1 MIEGLLGRKLGTL
14 QIFDRDGTAVPVTV
28 IETGPC
34 TVLQVKTKDRDGYE
48 AVQLGFGV
56 RRRVNE
62 PMKGHFKGLGSFR
75 YLREF
80 RVDEISQWEV
90 GQRVGAEVFEP
101 GDLVDVSG
109 ISKGRGFAGV
119 VKRYGFRGGPK
130 THGQSDRYRSPGSI
144 GASASPSRVIK
155 GLKMAG
161 HMGAVK
167 VTVRNLEVVDSN
179 PARGVIL
186 VKGSVPGAKDG
197 LLRIRV
203 ARKQAVKRRVVEREA
218 EEPKAEEPR
227 AEEPLA
233 EEPPTEEPPAEEA
246 PAEEPQAEEAP
257 TEEPQAEEA
266 PAEEPS
272 TEEPPAEE
280 APAEEPQ
287 AEEAPAEEPS
297 TEEPPAEEAPA
308 EEPQAEEAPAEE
320 PQAEEPPAEEPP
332 TEEPP
337 AEDREGE
344 DTEGKES

>member
-14 QIFDRDGTAVPVTV
+14 QIFDRDGTVVPVTV

-119 VKRYGFRGGPK
+119 VKRHGFHGGPK

-144 GASASPSRVIK
+144 GASASPARVMK
-155 GLKMAG
+155 GMKMAG

-179 PARGVIL
+179 PARGVIML
-186 VKGSVPGAKDG
+186 KGSVPGAKDG

-203 ARKQAVKRRVVEREA
+203 ARKQAVKRRVIERE
-218 EEPKAEEPR
+218 
-227 AEEPLA
+227 A
-233 EEPPTEEPPAEEA
+233 EEPPTEEL
-246 PAEEPQAEEAP
+246 
-257 TEEPQAEEA
+257 
-266 PAEEPS
+266 
-272 TEEPPAEE
+272 
-280 APAEEPQ
+280 
-287 AEEAPAEEPS
+287 
-297 TEEPPAEEAPA
+297 
-308 EEPQAEEAPAEE
+308 PAEE
-320 PQAEEPPAEEPP
+320 PQAEEPPAEEPKAEETP
-332 TEEPP
+332 VEEPP
-337 AEDREGE
+337 AEEAPAEEPPAEEPKAEETPAEEPAAEEAPTEEPQVEEPAAEEPAAEESPTEDTEGE

>member
-14 QIFDRDGTAVPVTV
+14 QIFDRDGTVVPVTV

-48 AVQLGFGV
+48 AVQLGFGA

-179 PARGVIL
+179 PARGVIM

-203 ARKQAVKRRVVEREA
+203 ARKQAVKRRVIEREAEEPPAEELPAEELPAEEASA
-218 EEPKAEEPR
+218 EEPKAEEP
-227 AEEPLA
+227 
-233 EEPPTEEPPAEEA
+233 
-246 PAEEPQAEEAP
+246 PAEEPK
-257 TEEPQAEEA
+257 
-266 PAEEPS
+266 
-272 TEEPPAEE
+272 
-280 APAEEPQ
+280 
-287 AEEAPAEEPS
+287 
-297 TEEPPAEEAPA
+297 
-308 EEPQAEEAPAEE
+308 
-320 PQAEEPPAEEPP
+320 AEEPPAEEPP
-332 TEEPP
+332 AEELPAEELPAEEASAEEPP
-337 AEDREGE
+337 GEEPKAEEPPVEEAPTEEQQTE
-344 DTEGKES
+344 DTEGDDTEGKKS

>member
-14 QIFDRDGTAVPVTV
+14 QIFDRDGTVVPVTV

-34 TVLQVKTKDRDGYE
+34 TVLQVKTKDHDGYE
-48 AVQLGFGV
+48 AVQLGFGA

-179 PARGVIL
+179 PARGVIM

-203 ARKQAVKRRVVEREA
+203 ARKQAVKRRVIEREAEEPPAEELPAEELPAEEASA
-218 EEPKAEEPR
+218 EEPKAEEPP
-227 AEEPLA
+227 AEEPKA
-233 EEPPTEEPPAEEA
+233 EEPPGEEPRAEELPAEEPPAEEA
-246 PAEEPQAEEAP
+246 PG
-257 TEEPQAEEA
+257 
-266 PAEEPS
+266 
-272 TEEPPAEE
+272 
-280 APAEEPQ
+280 
-287 AEEAPAEEPS
+287 
-297 TEEPPAEEAPA
+297 
-308 EEPQAEEAPAEE
+308 EE
-320 PQAEEPPAEEPP
+320 PQAEEPPVEEAP
-332 TEEPP
+332 TEEQQT
-337 AEDREGE
+337 E
-344 DTEGKES
+344 DTEGDDTEGKKS

>member
-1 MIEGLLGRKLGTL
+1 MIEGILGRKLGTL
-14 QIFDRDGTAVPVTV
+14 QVFERDGTVVPVTV

-80 RVDEISQWEV
+80 RVDEIGEWQV

-119 VKRYGFRGGPK
+119 VKRHGFRGGPK
-130 THGQSDRYRSPGSI
+130 THGQSDRHRAPGSI
-144 GASASPSRVIK
+144 GASASPSRVLK

-179 PARGVIL
+179 PARGVIM

-203 ARKQAVKRRVVEREA
+203 ARKQAVKWRVVERKAEETEA
-218 EEPKAEEPR
+218 EEKMVEEPPTEEPPAEEPR
-227 AEEPLA
+227 AEEPSAEEPPAEEPSAEEPSAEEPPAEEPPAEEPSAEEPPVEEPPAEEPRAEEPSAEEPSA
-233 EEPPTEEPPAEEA
+233 EEPPTEEPPAEE
-246 PAEEPQAEEAP
+246 PPV
-257 TEEPQAEEA
+257 
-266 PAEEPS
+266 
-272 TEEPPAEE
+272 EEPP
-280 APAEEPQ
+280 
-287 AEEAPAEEPS
+287 
-297 TEEPPAEEAPA
+297 
-308 EEPQAEEAPAEE
+308 
-320 PQAEEPPAEEPP
+320 AEEPPAEEPS
-332 TEEPP
+332 
-337 AEDREGE
+337 AE
-344 DTEGKES
+344 DTEGEKS

>member
-14 QIFDRDGTAVPVTV
+14 QIFDRDGTVVPVTV
-28 IETGPC
+28 IEAGPC

-80 RVDEISQWEV
+80 RVDEIGQWQV

-101 GDLVDVSG
+101 GDLVNVSG

-130 THGQSDRYRSPGSI
+130 THGQSDRHRAAGSI
-144 GASASPSRVIK
+144 GASASPARVIK

-161 HMGAVK
+161 HMGATK

-179 PARGVIL
+179 PARGVIM

-197 LLRIRV
+197 LLRIRL
-203 ARKQAVKRRVVEREA
+203 ARKQAVKRRVVERKAEEAEPEEERVEEPVVEEPVA
-218 EEPKAEEPR
+218 EEPVAEEPVAEEAAAEEAA
-227 AEEPLA
+227 AEEPVAEEAAA
-233 EEPPTEEPPAEEA
+233 EEPAAEEPVAEEPAAEEA
-246 PAEEPQAEEAP
+246 AAEEAVAEEPAAEEAA
-257 TEEPQAEEA
+257 AEE
-266 PAEEPS
+266 
-272 TEEPPAEE
+272 TK
-280 APAEEPQ
+280 
-287 AEEAPAEEPS
+287 
-297 TEEPPAEEAPA
+297 
-308 EEPQAEEAPAEE
+308 
-320 PQAEEPPAEEPP
+320 
-332 TEEPP
+332 
-337 AEDREGE
+337 GE
-344 DTEGKES
+344 KS

>member
-14 QIFDRDGTAVPVTV
+14 QIFERDGTVVPVTV

-80 RVDEISQWEV
+80 RVDEIGQWQV

-119 VKRYGFRGGPK
+119 VKRHGFRGGPK
-130 THGQSDRYRSPGSI
+130 THGQSDRHRAAGSI
-144 GASASPSRVIK
+144 GASASPSRVLK

-167 VTVRNLEVVDSN
+167 VTMRNLEVVDSN

-197 LLRIRV
+197 LLRIRL
-203 ARKQAVKRRVVEREA
+203 ARKQAVKRRVVER
-218 EEPKAEEPR
+218 K
-227 AEEPLA
+227 A
-233 EEPPTEEPPAEEA
+233 EEPPTEEPPAEEPRA
-246 PAEEPQAEEAP
+246 EEPKAEEPPAEEPLAEEPKA
-257 TEEPQAEEA
+257 EEP
-266 PAEEPS
+266 PAEEPRA
-272 TEEPPAEE
+272 EEPKAEEPPAEEPLAKEPPAEE
-280 APAEEPQ
+280 APAEEP
-287 AEEAPAEEPS
+287 PA
-297 TEEPPAEEAPA
+297 
-308 EEPQAEEAPAEE
+308 
-320 PQAEEPPAEEPP
+320 
-332 TEEPP
+332 
-337 AEDREGE
+337 E
-344 DTEGKES
+344 DTEGKKS